1 MNVLAI
7 GAHFDDIE
15 LGCAGALA
23 QHVKNGDSVYIY
35 VATDSQYSNP
45 VGTLMRSD
53 SEAAENGETAAKI
66 IGGTLYKGRCK
77 SLLLEFNEELN
88 SQLIQI
94 IEEKR
99 INLIYTHWTD
109 DIQHD
114 HINLAKASIHAGRHV
129 PRILSYRSNWY
140 ISDMPFH
147 ENFYV
152 DISDTWEIKEQ
163 AILSYKSEMKRVGT
177 KWIDYFR
184 REAENNGL
192 KMGVKYAEGFRLV
205 KWLL

>member
-23 QHVKNGDSVYIY
+23 KHVKNGDSVYIY
-35 VATDSQYSNP
+35 VATDSQYTNP
-45 VGTLMRSD
+45 QGTLMRSD
-53 SEAAENGETAAKI
+53 NEASEDGETAANI
-66 IGGTLYKGRCK
+66 IGATLYKGSCK
-77 SLLLEFNEELN
+77 SLFLEFNEELN

-94 IEEKR
+94 IEDKK
-99 INLIYTHWTD
+99 IDMIYTHWID

-114 HINLAKASIHAGRHV
+114 HINLARASIHAGRHV
-129 PRILSYRSNWY
+129 PRILLYRSNWY
-140 ISDMPFH
+140 ISDTPFH

-177 KWIDYFR
+177 KWIDYFQ

-192 KMGVKYAEGFRLV
+192 KMGVKYAEGFQLV